1 MQLFRAVSQSALRAT
16 GFLNAA
22 YFRLVTGLFY
32 FIPFITLEKHT
43 HTHTKPIDS
52 KRQGAHRMCRSS
64 EWELAGMGV
73 TVHVFSLWPSVLAL
87 LHLWRLRKQNRDAAQ
102 LLLNKCTELSWHWL
116 ARR

>member
-1 MQLFRAVSQSALRAT
+1 MQLFRAVSQRALQAT
-16 GFLNAA
+16 GFVNAA

-32 FIPFITLEKHT
+32 SPLITLEKNE
-43 HTHTKPIDS
+43 TKKTLLIQKGRALTGCVWP
-52 KRQGAHRMCRSS
+52 S

-73 TVHVFSLWPSVLAL
+73 TVHAFSLWPSVLAL

-102 LLLNKCTELSWHWL
+102 LLLNKCTELSRHWL